1 MGGVPNSRSTLN
13 LNDEDVIRWAR
24 SGDEA
29 ALRTLY
35 ETHRPRVMRLA
46 YSLLGDA
53 DEAEDV
59 TQDVLIYALSKLD
72 RYDASRAAFTTWLHM
87 ITVSRCRDRARRA
100 RTALASVTGWL
111 RGERDQHVAPD
122 PESRLGRL
130 DAASRIGPALAKL
143 TALQREA
150 LVLREV
156 EELSF
161 AEIGAVL
168 DVPMRT
174 AQARV
179 TSAYAALRQSL
190 GATAAASTGKR
201 EADHG

>member
-1 MGGVPNSRSTLN
+1 MGGIPNSRSTLN
-13 LNDEDVIRWAR
+13 LNDEDVIRRAR

-59 TQDVLIYALSKLD
+59 TQDVLIYALNKLD
-72 RYDASRAAFTTWLHM
+72 RYDPSRAAFTTWLHM

-111 RGERDQHVAPD
+111 RGSRDQVAPD
-122 PESRLGRL
+122 PESRLDRL

-143 TALQREA
+143 TPLQREA

-161 AEIGAVL
+161 AEIGTVL

-190 GATAAASTGKR
+190 GATTAAGTGKR